1 MYMGYKSRLI
11 AGSSVLAIALSMP
24 YAVSAQ
30 EGGQQAQ
37 ASRLEEITVTARRVE
52 ENIQRVPLAVVAVS
66 TQTLSDQNILNLED
80 YIKVSP
86 GLVSQSGFQGT
97 WFWLRGLQGVARFFA
112 DAPADPAVTGA
123 MFDVANV
130 QLLKGPQGTL
140 FGGSSVAGAIVSVPV
155 KPSDVFEGF
164 GNVTVGDYGRR
175 TIGGAIGGPIVEDT
189 LLFRVAFN
197 TTKRKGYMCDTGSGK
212 CYNDE
217 NQYVIRPSFTFKTE
231 NLESYTMLQYYYE
244 RTNGTVRNV
253 YDYETDITKPHAVWL
268 RTIGLIRGAQLGDAA
283 AGRASANAIAD
294 GLLAQGKNSPF
305 ELLPYNIQAG
315 FSGVRKRAIQVVNS
329 TRWDIMDNISFT
341 NIFQYRKNGYRSYAD
356 NWQDSF
362 FGFLPNDARS
372 VATKTSPLS
381 MQPTWSDEAK
391 FNLSLFDDFADITIG
406 TFHKGEPT
414 TMDLGWSMSGGS
426 LAGTYTKGSSRYP
439 TLTRAVFGQAELDVG
454 RYVGLDGLTFT
465 AGYRQTWDTMTNITV
480 RLNTAVPVTTP
491 LAQMKSRQ
499 DLYGKAHFSNDNWLF
514 GLKWQYNP
522 DTMFF
527 FTASKAYT
535 VGQTNP
541 QYGAQYEVVNPE
553 ILKQLEFGTKSTF
566 YLGDMQFR
574 TNASLYY
581 GWYSNIQVS
590 VLRSIQQN
598 PPPAPLSIIVP
609 SVNAA
614 QGLTRGFDVEFTA
627 LPTEWFELTGH
638 AAYNKNKYT
647 DWPVLN
653 PTTGAVIGNQK
664 NTIYVGTPKLVWD
677 LSGTFHVPMDEKYGK
692 LSLTAVYMHTAST
705 GYYAGANVGEYAAYN
720 TQTAANGY
728 GPLSADGAVVSN
740 SGNFPYHNLD
750 ASVKWRDPMGIEG
763 LTSTFSV
770 TNITKN
776 REGYDG
782 AYGYYSFGIIWKG
795 VQPPRMFTLDLRYA
809 F

>member
-1 MYMGYKSRLI
+1 MHTGYKSQLI
-11 AGSSVLAIALSMP
+11 AGTSMLAIALSMP
-24 YAVSAQ
+24 HAVSAQ
-30 EGGQQAQ
+30 QAAGQQAQ

-52 ENIQRVPLAVVAVS
+52 ENIQKVPLAVVAVNEDVL
-66 TQTLSDQNILNLED
+66 TTQNILNLED

-86 GLVSQSGFQGT
+86 GLVSQAGFDGT

-112 DAPADPAVTGA
+112 DAPADPAITGA
-123 MFDVANV
+123 MFDVTNV

-140 FGGSSVAGAIVSVPV
+140 FGGSSVAGAIVTVPK
-155 KPSDVFEGF
+155 KPSDVMEGF
-164 GNVTVGDYGRR
+164 VDVTLGDYGRR
-175 TIGGAIGGPIVEDT
+175 SIQAAIGGPIVEDK
-189 LLFRVAFN
+189 LLFRVAFDSL
-197 TTKRKGYMCDTGSGK
+197 KRKGYMCDTGSGK

-217 NQYVIRPSFTFKTE
+217 NHYIFRPAFTFKTE
-231 NLESYTMLQYYYE
+231 NIESYTMFQYFYE

-253 YDYETDITKPHAVWL
+253 TDYESDISKPYAVWYTVIAL
-268 RTIGLIRGAQLGDAA
+268 IQGGGNPVAGLPAA
-283 AGRASANAIAD
+283 ERIAD
-294 GLLAQGKNSPF
+294 GLLAQSKYRPF
-305 ELLPYNIQAG
+305 ELNGYNIQQG
-315 FSGVRKRAIQVVNS
+315 FSGVKKRAIQVVNS
-329 TRWDIMDNISFT
+329 TRWDITDNIAFT
-341 NIFQYRKNGYRSYAD
+341 NIFQYRKNGNRSYID
-356 NWQDSF
+356 NWNDSF
-362 FGFLPNDARS
+362 FGFLPNDPRAIE
-372 VATKTSPLS
+372 TKTSPLN
-381 MQPTWSDEAK
+381 MAVTWSDEAK

-414 TMDLGWSMSGGS
+414 HANLNWSATAGS
-426 LAGTYTKGSSRYP
+426 LSATIEKGSSRYP
-439 TLTRAVFGQAELDVG
+439 TLTRAIFGQAELDIG
-454 RYVGLDGLTFT
+454 RYVNLDGLTFT
-465 AGYRQTWDTMTNITV
+465 AGYRQTWDTMSNSTTYLTV
-480 RLNTAVPVTTP
+480 LPNVPTSQ
-491 LAQMKSRQ
+491 LKSRL
-499 DLYGKAHFSNDNWLF
+499 DLRGKAYFSNDNWLF
-514 GLKWQYNP
+514 GLKWEYTP

-566 YLGDMQFR
+566 FLGDMQFR

-664 NTIYVGTPKLVWD
+664 NTIYVGTPKMVWD
-677 LSGTFHVPMDEKYGK
+677 LSATFHVPMDEEYGK
-692 LSLTAVYMHTAST
+692 LSISAMYMHTSST
-705 GYYAGANVGEYAAYN
+705 GYYAGANIGEYEAFS
-720 TQTAANGY
+720 TQTRANGY
-728 GPLSADGAVVSN
+728 GPLASDGAVVSN
-740 SGNFPYHNLD
+740 SGNLPYHNLD
-750 ASVKWRDPMGIEG
+750 ASVRWRDPMGITG
-763 LTSTFSV
+763 LTSTFAV

-782 AYGYYSFGIIWKG
+782 AYGFYSFGLQWKG
-795 VQPPRMFTLDLRYA
+795 VQPPRMFTFDLRYN